1 MTILN
6 ESGIPDVLPPL
17 HAVDALAERFENV
30 LVVVAGTQAEAHL
43 VQCLLGGALPEP
55 LSLSAQPAS

>member
-17 HAVDALAERFENV
+17 HAVSNLAQRLGDV
-30 LVVVAGTQAEAHL
+30 LVVVTGTQAEAHL
-43 VQCLLGGALPEP
+43 V
-55 LSLSAQPAS
+55 

>member
-6 ESGIPDVLPPL
+6 ESGTPDVLPPL
-17 HAVDALAERFENV
+17 HAVSGLAERLADV

-43 VQCLLGGALPEP
+43 VQCL
-55 LSLSAQPAS
+55 PAAPSPNPPPPRTTGV